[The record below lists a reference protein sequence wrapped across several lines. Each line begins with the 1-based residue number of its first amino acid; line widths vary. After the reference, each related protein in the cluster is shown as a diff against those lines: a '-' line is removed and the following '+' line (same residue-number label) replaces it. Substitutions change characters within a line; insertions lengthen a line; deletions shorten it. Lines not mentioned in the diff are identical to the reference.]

1 MPSYLPSRSGG
12 SWSGCIAR
20 HALAQISPSYKRY
33 SFLDRGSDERQY
45 CAPGV
50 DLPIASVM
58 RSKYGTYP
66 EYHTSLDDLS
76 FVTPNRWADIQR
88 FDDLGGPIS
97 YGTFDAVIAAGVLP
111 HIANDRLAI
120 KDKAMLIRDGSRLFV
135 EFRNRL
141 FSLFTFN
148 FYTNEFI
155 IDDLLSGVPADVKSR
170 VTQEVDKRFVVNLPP
185 TLASDG
191 NSPGMRRHLLEV
203 PQSIRAD

>member
-1 MPSYLPSRSGG
+1 
-12 SWSGCIAR
+12 
-20 HALAQISPSYKRY
+20 
-33 SFLDRGSDERQY
+33 
-45 CAPGV
+45 
-50 DLPIASVM
+50 
-58 RSKYGTYP
+58 
-66 EYHTSLDDLS
+66 
-76 FVTPNRWADIQR
+76 
-88 FDDLGGPIS
+88 
-97 YGTFDAVIAAGVLP
+97 
-111 HIANDRLAI
+111 
-120 KDKAMLIRDGSRLFV
+120 MLIRDGSRLFV